1 MMSQT
6 DMELGVSAPVC
17 LCVLHHTQ
25 INVHGCPATVT
36 EASLVYSDWTNS
48 TAMGTGHYIVVVERM
63 YGTDCASRFVYLQTC
78 HSFCALHMY
87 AVGCIR
93 FTVFYYK

>member
-6 DMELGVSAPVC
+6 DMELGVSASMC
-17 LCVLHHTQ
+17 LCVLQHTQ

-36 EASLVYSDWTNS
+36 PHWSIVTGLTALQWVLVTTWWWK
-48 TAMGTGHYIVVVERM
+48 ERT
-63 YGTDCASRFVYLQTC
+63 YGTDCASRFLYLQTC

-87 AVGCIR
+87 AVGSWL
-93 FTVFYYK
+93 Y